1 MKEKTKDLFL
11 ILKKPWFEKIN
22 SGEKTHEYREV
33 KDYWTNRLEGR
44 NYETVTFQ
52 LGMNKNKRLKF
63 EVKSISINH
72 NPNNDLGIVPV
83 YDISLGRRI
92 ENPVYP
98 LLKEDGKGQNCNI
111 LI

>member
-11 ILKKPWFEKIN
+11 ILKKPWFEKIE
-22 SGEKTHEYREV
+22 SGEKTHEYRQV
-33 KDYWTNRLEGR
+33 KDFWINRLEGR

-52 LGMNKNKRLKF
+52 LGMKKNKRLKF
-63 EVKSISINH
+63 EIISILINN

-92 ENPVYP
+92 F
-98 LLKEDGKGQNCNI
+98 
-111 LI
+111 

>member
-11 ILKKPWFEKIN
+11 ILKKPWFEKIE
-22 SGEKTHEYREV
+22 SGEKTHEYRQV
-33 KDYWTNRLEGR
+33 KDFWINRLEGR

-52 LGMNKNKRLKF
+52 LGMKKNKRLKF
-63 EVKSISINH
+63 EIISISINN

-92 ENPVYP
+92 F
-98 LLKEDGKGQNCNI
+98 
-111 LI
+111 